1 MVRQN
6 SEREEAS
13 IAYATP
19 VGLTLAVA
27 GGWLRARGGSHSN
40 GIASSA
46 ADCDGFER
54 RGLGVG
60 QILTPLK
67 NLDLFKN
74 LKILRI
80 CPTRKNA
87 AAHIGFQG
95 RGFKEDIS

>member
-1 MVRQN
+1 VGGGQMVRQN

-54 RGLGVG
+54 RGLGLG
-60 QILTPLK
+60 QSIGHATAENDRRKGYQLSG
-67 NLDLFKN
+67 
-74 LKILRI
+74 LRTKLS
-80 CPTRKNA
+80 C
-87 AAHIGFQG
+87 
-95 RGFKEDIS
+95 